1 MSTRCDSL
9 MAVTTVNIRLRLQN
23 LIVTVADRDNHNI
36 YFTHYRYQ
44 RQSTVES
51 TYDKFQMIQSLARF
65 LVTSSSRLTITR
77 CDLQLF
83 RANKNKLIFGYT
95 ALQRNFNLQHVKFFC
110 VGLLV
115 DIWTAQLYFS
125 DVLRTWERVC
135 RLQMAE
141 CDVGWWMTSVPAAAS
156 GSAHWLYVAVLHL
169 HQTHYIKELSSGYR
183 AMNSW
188 WRSPSALSW
197 RCDVVE
203 RDRRAATWTKPIK
216 IQVDHTCDQAGHDI
230 PNEILS
236 VSHPQSHRLDAQFT
250 HLLSQ
255 FIAKLKYCLSRKYI
269 SSAHSFVGR
278 GISNRVAEFVI
289 SCGI

>member
-83 RANKNKLIFGYT
+83 RANKNKLIFAYT

-216 IQVDHTCDQAGHDI
+216 IQVDRPHMRPGWSRYSQRDTERKSSSI
-230 PNEILS
+230 P
-236 VSHPQSHRLDAQFT
+236 
-250 HLLSQ
+250 
-255 FIAKLKYCLSRKYI
+255 
-269 SSAHSFVGR
+269 
-278 GISNRVAEFVI
+278 
-289 SCGI
+289 